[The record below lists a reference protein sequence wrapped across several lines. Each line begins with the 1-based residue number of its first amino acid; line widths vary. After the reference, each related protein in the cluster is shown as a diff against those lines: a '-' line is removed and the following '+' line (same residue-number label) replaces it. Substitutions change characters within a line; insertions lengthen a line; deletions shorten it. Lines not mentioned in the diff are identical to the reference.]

1 MPPGWDRWFATYE
14 RGLLPV
20 PGHGRRPHQAVLYW
34 TARLRD
40 ERSCRGGRALHRVH
54 AGQHAAVP
62 LLRTTRPTS
71 RRPRRPVTSTP
82 SRTFRRGVRRATTRR
97 TPRTSCA
104 HPQPVAGRRQAGRDR
119 YVPSQAI
126 PLAACR
132 GPGGRGHRPSPRG
145 VRTAREHPDPVHLGQ
160 RDGLGRTA
168 GGSCCP
174 TRRASTCRSSCGTT
188 RTIRSPGT
196 DKHLVEYR
204 PRAHVRGACERP
216 RTRCRRRELRPAP
229 GQGERPVARGLP
241 ARAHAEG
248 RGRGADVLRCPQSG
262 TCTCAIGPARKSSMT
277 CGEIRNSW

>member
-1 MPPGWDRWFATYE
+1 MPPGWDRWFATYVNGAFY
-14 RGLLPV
+14 RYRVTDDGLIKRFN
-20 PGHGRRPHQAVLYW
+20 G

-97 TPRTSCA
+97 TPPDKPA
-104 HPQPVAGRRQAGRDR
+104 HIRSQLLDAGRRDEIDT
-119 YVPSQAI
+119 VPSQAI

-160 RDGLGRTA
+160 RDGLGRTPVGDQVGA
-168 GGSCCP
+168 LRGEHP
-174 TRRASTCRSSCGTT
+174 RAVRRAVRRGDPV
-188 RTIRSPGT
+188 PGT

-216 RTRCRRRELRPAP
+216 RTRCRRRELRPAL
-229 GQGERPVARGLP
+229 GRENGSGRGLP

-248 RGRGADVLRCPQSG
+248 RGRGADVLRCPCRAVRVRALSDRRG
-262 TCTCAIGPARKSSMT
+262 RAL
-277 CGEIRNSW
+277 